1 MKKLFWLSAAVAA
14 LLAAGYFLWFQK
26 KPTCTKGELRFE
38 TPQFSLG
45 TTYNVPGQI
54 YSETNGFSVGI
65 EDIIVPPQTLF
76 ISGEIQTNPPH
87 PFGNG
92 QMIQLNNAVLNFDL
106 RQNTRKVEFEYLVIG
121 GAINFGAAQSA
132 KLHIATMSSLPGSI
146 NGVAITRSNVVDITN
161 AVKLKI
167 AEKGTITLTSKQD
180 IGGLIIGGQEMFL
193 DNFCFN

>member
-1 MKKLFWLSAAVAA
+1 MKKLRWLSAALAA
-14 LLAAGYFLWFQK
+14 ILAAGYFLWFQK
-26 KPTCTKGELRFE
+26 KPSCNRGELRFE

-54 YSETNGFSVGI
+54 YSEINGFSVEI

-92 QMIQLNNAVLNFDL
+92 QMLLLNNAVLNFDL
-106 RQNTRKVEFEYLVIG
+106 RQNTRKVEFEYLVMG
-121 GAINFGAAQSA
+121 GTINLGTVKSA
-132 KLHIATMSSLPGSI
+132 TLHTGTMSSLPASI
-146 NGVAITRSNVVDITN
+146 NGVVITRSNIQDITN
-161 AVKLKI
+161 AAKVKI
-167 AEKGTITLTSKQD
+167 AESGTITLTSKQD
-180 IGGLIIGGQEMFL
+180 IGGLIIGGQEMYL